1 MSNSKRDGNGKE
13 KFFVAVTKSC
23 GTAVESSEK
32 AVREEIAQ
40 RGVTKKNVAVFRCC
54 FNGTNTSKELIYK
67 RKRTF
72 TLMARHRTVLKNAC
86 FDFLEDRMGT

>member
-40 RGVTKKNVAVFRCC
+40 RGVTKKMLLCLDAV
-54 FNGTNTSKELIYK
+54 SMEQIQ
-67 RKRTF
+67 
-72 TLMARHRTVLKNAC
+72 AKN
-86 FDFLEDRMGT
+86 